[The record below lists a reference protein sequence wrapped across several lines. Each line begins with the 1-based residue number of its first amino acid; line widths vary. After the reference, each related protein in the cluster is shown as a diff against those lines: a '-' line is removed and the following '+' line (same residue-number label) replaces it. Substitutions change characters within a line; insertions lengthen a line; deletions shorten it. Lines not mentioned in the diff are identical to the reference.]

1 MVQSRRNGWRFPGA
15 VGSARSIRVFSQIV
29 ASRPPSGGPVRAI
42 CDRQS
47 EAARRGLGPI
57 FGWIVIALVGLPSQR
72 AFATTATDIC
82 PAAADPCVVSAAH
95 TVDPGSTLDF
105 GARALDVQNK
115 GKLVV
120 GSGLMTI
127 LAGSLRVESGG
138 NLLGNTA
145 QDTAASIKV
154 MTSGDI
160 RIETGANGPGT
171 VDVSASLNPGEIDL
185 ITHGNVVIDGQV
197 NSNASNTQGSGGV
210 ITVTAD
216 GNVGV
221 TGSIRAFAGTLG
233 LGGSVTVMAG
243 GTLTQSGPI
252 RVDGG
257 DGGDVELD
265 ALNGDVT
272 STDVNA
278 SAGGTFGDGGCITVI
293 ASRNATVNGNY
304 LMPAAGSTSQGGGCG
319 GLGDI
324 EGTAGTVAINGTVD
338 AHGAAPDGD
347 GGEVDITAGLDYV
360 QPGSVLVQGNGTDSC
375 GGFFCGLIGRNF
387 NQTGGTDVSGGFC
400 GGDASVMAGAASLG
414 SSGEINADAGADAG
428 TSEIV
433 AQEITV
439 AGKLHATGTAST
451 NIAGTISLTG
461 CTMSVPSGGSIKTDG
476 TSGENLLQA
485 SGKLTVGGTLSS
497 RPTGKNRFEYLS
509 TPPTIL
515 GSAII
520 QPAQDCAPATGC
532 MNPSLAACAAQ
543 AVCGNGVIEAGEQC
557 DDGNTIACDG
567 CSPTCQI
574 EGCGNGVIECGEE
587 CDDGAANGAP
597 GDPCDATCHVVH
609 GGNMVFLPGSHR
621 GGTGCMVEWAIQT
634 EPVPGFPSST
644 QTCIDGD
651 PACDQDGT
659 TDGVCTFD
667 VRACLNVTD
676 ARLPGCPARTIEY
689 VKARRPS
696 PLQPRDM
703 VEAANAQRFVQAL
716 EALGITVRSGDTTLQ
731 QGTPES
737 AHDVCTQSFVQIV
750 PHADGAVGRRLLS
763 AGATASTGARGSNRI
778 ALACAPNPAV
788 CGNGVVEVTEQCDD
802 GNTVSC
808 DGCSSTCKIERC
820 GNRVIDCHEQCDD
833 GALNGQ
839 PGDPC
844 SARCTENP
852 PAGRIPGG
860 GSAHDCV
867 AEWALATS
875 ALAVAHNG
883 LPSSKQTCV
892 DNDPSCDFDPTPG
905 SCRFHLW
912 SCVGGDDARLGC
924 AASAVASLGL
934 VRPSAS
940 QSGPAARARQALL
953 GAFGRLPL
961 PTAGTAEVCTE
972 RIDLDVPAGRSK
984 LLVSAEAATVDG
996 VRDRD
1001 TLKLTCAPAG
1011 T

>member
-1 MVQSRRNGWRFPGA
+1 MPPTGHKLAG
-15 VGSARSIRVFSQIV
+15 VFV
-29 ASRPPSGGPVRAI
+29 LLASRV
-42 CDRQS
+42 
-47 EAARRGLGPI
+47 
-57 FGWIVIALVGLPSQR
+57 
-72 AFATTATDIC
+72 AFATTVADIC
-82 PAAADPCVVSAAH
+82 PATADPCVVSSAEAV
-95 TVDPGSTLDF
+95 TPGSTLDF
-105 GARALDVQNK
+105 GSRALDVQNK

-120 GSGLMTI
+120 PSGLMTI
-127 LAGSLRVESGG
+127 LAGSVRVESGG
-138 NLLGNTA
+138 DLLGSTSS
-145 QDTAASIKV
+145 DTGASIKV

-160 RIETGANGPGT
+160 RVETGGNGAGT

-185 ITHGNVVIDGQV
+185 LAHGNVVIDGQV

-210 ITVTAD
+210 INVTAD
-216 GNVGV
+216 GNVSVMGA
-221 TGSIRAFAGTLG
+221 IRAFAGTLG

-243 GTLTQSGPI
+243 GTLTQSGSV
-252 RVDGG
+252 RADGG

-265 ALNGDVT
+265 ALNGDVI

-304 LMPAAGSTSQGGGCG
+304 LMPAAGSTSQGGGDG

-324 EGTAGTVAINGTVD
+324 EGTAGTVTINGTVD

-347 GGEVDITAGLDYV
+347 GGEVDITAGLDYA

-387 NQTGGTDVSGGFC
+387 NQTGGMDVSGGFC
-400 GGDASVMAGAASLG
+400 GGDAAVMAGAASLG
-414 SSGEINADAGADAG
+414 SSGEINADAGSSAG
-428 TSEIV
+428 TSEID
-433 AQEITV
+433 AQQITV

-451 NIAGTISLTG
+451 NTAGVISLTG

-532 MNPSLAACAAQ
+532 MNPSLAACAAS
-543 AVCGNGVIEAGEQC
+543 AVCGNGVIEAGETC
-557 DDGNTIACDG
+557 DDGNTLACDG
-567 CSPTCQI
+567 CSPTCQT

-587 CDDGAANGAP
+587 CDDGASNGAP
-597 GDPCDATCHVVH
+597 GDPCDATCHAVQ
-609 GGNMVFLPGSHR
+609 GGNTLFIPAARHGF
-621 GGTGCMVEWAIQT
+621 TGCMLEWALQT
-634 EPVPGFPSST
+634 EPVAGFPAKS

-676 ARLPGCPARTIEY
+676 VRLPHCGGHFVADLN
-689 VKARRPS
+689 ARRPS
-696 PLQPRDM
+696 PTRPVDQT
-703 VEAANAQRFVQAL
+703 EADNAQSFVTAL
-716 EALGITVRSGDTTLQ
+716 ETLGPTVRSGDTTLH
-731 QGTPES
+731 QGTPTS
-737 AHDVCTQSFVQIV
+737 TRDHCSPTFVVRV
-750 PHADGAVGRRLLS
+750 PHAEGAVGRRLLS
-763 AGATASTGARGSNRI
+763 ATSTASVGRASNRI
-778 ALACAPNPAV
+778 ALACAPNPSV

-820 GNRVIDCHEQCDD
+820 GNRVVDCHEQCDD

-839 PGDPC
+839 AGDPC

-852 PAGRIPGG
+852 PPDRIPGG
-860 GSAHDCV
+860 SSAHDCV
-867 AEWALATS
+867 QEWALATS
-875 ALAVAHNG
+875 ALATAHNG
-883 LPSSKQTCV
+883 LPSTKQTCV

-912 SCVGGDDARLGC
+912 SCVGGDDTRLGC
-924 AASAVASLGL
+924 AASTVASVSL
-934 VRPSAS
+934 VRPSVKQTGS
-940 QSGPAARARQALL
+940 AAVARQALL

-961 PTAGTAEVCTE
+961 PTPGTGEVCSE
-972 RIDLDVPAGRSK
+972 RIDLDVPAGKAK
-984 LLVSAEAATVDG
+984 LVVSADATTADG

-1011 T
+1011 P